1 MTKPGIYKKM
11 PFAEYC
17 EIPAINNSILARL
30 ISKSPLHA
38 KAMLDGQRIETPALS
53 FGRAV
58 HTAILE
64 PDLFPEQYAFAPK
77 MDRRTKIG
85 KAAWV
90 TFQSDNEDKE
100 ILSDSDYE
108 TITQMAYSV
117 CNSHAQDYLT
127 GGEAEVTI
135 VWKDE
140 ATDLLCKMRCDY
152 VHWNNNI
159 IVDLKTT
166 QDASPSGFSRSMFTY
181 RYHQQVAFY
190 MAGYKAQTG
199 CSCLFTFIPVEKASP
214 YALAVYEAGDL
225 TIEAGEN
232 AYKSALLTYKQCVDS
247 GLWPAYQTEI
257 ELLDIPEWALKVEG
271 VQL

>member
-1 MTKPGIYKKM
+1 M

-38 KAMLDGQRIETPALS
+38 KYMRDGDREDTPALS
-53 FGRAV
+53 FGRAFHSAV
-58 HTAILE
+58 LE
-64 PDLFPEQYAFAPK
+64 PDVFKQEYAVAPK
-77 MDRRTKIG
+77 VDRRTKVG
-85 KAAWV
+85 KADWLA
-90 TFQSDNEDKE
+90 FQEANSDKE
-100 ILSDSDYE
+100 ILSDSDYQLIA
-108 TITQMAYSV
+108 TMAYSV
-117 CNSHAQDYLT
+117 INSHAQDYLT
-127 GGEAEVTI
+127 DGDAEVTI
-135 VWKDE
+135 IWEDKV
-140 ATDLLCKMRCDY
+140 TGLLCKMRSDY

-181 RYHQQVAFY
+181 RYHQQAAFY

-225 TIEAGEN
+225 TIEAGVN

-247 GLWPAYQTEI
+247 GLWPAYQTAI